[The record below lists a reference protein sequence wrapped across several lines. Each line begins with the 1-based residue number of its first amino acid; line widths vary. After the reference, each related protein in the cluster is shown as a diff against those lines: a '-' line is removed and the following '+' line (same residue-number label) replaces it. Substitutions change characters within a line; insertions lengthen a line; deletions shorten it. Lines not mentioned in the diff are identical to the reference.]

1 MRSYEFFQIR
11 FNQFNYLSN
20 ILEKR
25 EFKNSLILFFLMLTS
40 MLLEIL
46 ILNYILNILNFF
58 SGKSSNSEFIDNNLF
73 ESLKPFASKEIIILI
88 FFALLFLIKCLF
100 IIYVSIKE
108 NKFLANFRAVV
119 SN

>member
-1 MRSYEFFQIR
+1 MNFFQIR

-25 EFKNSLILFFLMLTS
+25 EFKNSFILFFLMLAS

-58 SGKSSNSEFIDNNLF
+58 SGKNLESKFFNNNLF
-73 ESLKPFASKEIIILI
+73 EFFRPFLGKEIIILI
-88 FFALLFLIKCLF
+88 FFALLFLIKSLF
-100 IIYVSIKE
+100 II
-108 NKFLANFRAVV
+108 
-119 SN
+119 